1 MRILLVHNQYQQAG
15 GEDVVF
21 AAEGVL
27 LRKFGHKILEY
38 TKDNQAIGHMSRLGL
53 LADTL
58 WSRRAYAELREILRR
73 QCPDLVHFHNT
84 FPLISPAAY
93 YAAMAEGVPV
103 VQTLHN
109 YRLLCAN
116 GMLFRSGGPCE
127 DCISKTLP
135 WPAVAYACYR
145 DSRAASGVVATMQS
159 IHRRL
164 GTWTQKVDR
173 YIALTRF
180 AKVAFVRGGLP
191 ADRIA
196 VKPNFVP
203 DPGLPARDAPSRRGA
218 LFVGRLSEEK
228 GLETLAAAWRKL
240 DLPLKVLGDG
250 PLMGTLG
257 RDAPP
262 NLHLSGARGHDEVIP
277 AMWKSAFLV
286 MPSIWYEGFPMVLV
300 EAFAA
305 GLPVVA
311 SRLGAMAELV
321 EDGKTGLLFAPGD
334 PEDLAAKVR
343 WAEEHPKE
351 MRRMGENSRRVYEE
365 NYTPKVNY
373 RQLMAIYEQAIEA
386 NRRSR
391 RQ

>member
-1 MRILLVHNQYQQAG
+1 MRIVLVHNRYLQAG

-21 AAEGVL
+21 VSERAL
-27 LRKFGHKILEY
+27 LRRFGHKILEY
-38 TKDNQAIGHMSRLGL
+38 TKDNQAIGHMSRVGL

-58 WSRRAYAELREILRR
+58 WSRRSYAELREILRR

-93 YAAMAEGVPV
+93 YAAAAEGVPV

-116 GMLFRSGGPCE
+116 AYLFRGGGPCE
-127 DCISKTLP
+127 DCVGKTIP

-159 IHRRL
+159 VHRLL
-164 GTWTQKVDR
+164 GTWAQKVDR
-173 YIALTRF
+173 YIALSRF
-180 AKVAFVRGGLP
+180 SKAAFVRGGLP

-203 DPGLPARDAPSRRGA
+203 DPGLPARDAPKRRGA
-218 LFVGRLSEEK
+218 LVVGRLSEEK
-228 GLETLAAAWRKL
+228 GLETLAAAWRNL
-240 DLPLKVLGDG
+240 DLPLNVLGDG
-250 PLMGTLG
+250 PLMGTLC

-262 NLHLSGARGHDEVIP
+262 NVCLLGPKGRDEVTA
-277 AMWKSAFLV
+277 AMQQAAFLV
-286 MPSIWYEGFPMVLV
+286 MPAVWYEVFALVLV

-305 GLPVVA
+305 GLPVIA
-311 SRLGAMAELV
+311 SRLGAMV
-321 EDGKTGLLFAPGD
+321 EFLEDHITGLFFTPGD

-343 WAEEHPKE
+343 WAEEHSEE
-351 MRRMGENSRRVYEE
+351 MRRMGENARRVYEE
-365 NYTPKVNY
+365 NYTPEVNY

>member
-1 MRILLVHNQYQQAG
+1 MRILLVHNQYQQTG

-21 AAEGVL
+21 VAEGVL

-38 TKDNQAIGHMSRLGL
+38 TKDNQAIGHMSRLAL

-73 QCPDLVHFHNT
+73 RRPELVHFHNT

-116 GMLFRSGGPCE
+116 GMLFRSGRPCE

-159 IHRRL
+159 VHGLL
-164 GTWTQKVDR
+164 GTWARKVDR

-180 AKVAFVRGGLP
+180 AKAAFVRGGLP
-191 ADRIA
+191 ANRIT

-228 GLETLAAAWRKL
+228 GLETLATAWRNL

-262 NLHLSGARGHDEVIP
+262 NVCLLGPKGRDEVILAIP
-277 AMWKSAFLV
+277 AF
-286 MPSIWYEGFPMVLV
+286 V
-300 EAFAA
+300 ECRRECRGICA
-305 GLPVVA
+305 GC
-311 SRLGAMAELV
+311 
-321 EDGKTGLLFAPGD
+321 
-334 PEDLAAKVR
+334 
-343 WAEEHPKE
+343 
-351 MRRMGENSRRVYEE
+351 GENLNESECMCSPGGMDPRWDALRALE
-365 NYTPKVNY
+365 KK
-373 RQLMAIYEQAIEA
+373 
-386 NRRSR
+386 
-391 RQ
+391 